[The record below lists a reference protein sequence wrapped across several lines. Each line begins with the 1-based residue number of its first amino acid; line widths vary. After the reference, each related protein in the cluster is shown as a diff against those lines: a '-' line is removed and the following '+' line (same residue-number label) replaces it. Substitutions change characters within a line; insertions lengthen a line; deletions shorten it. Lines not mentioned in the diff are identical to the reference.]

1 MDEHQRLRRLILGE
15 DLADL
20 DTPAQRLA
28 ALEQAREKLPAQL
41 PELLQQSQRGDGRGR
56 LSQALVQP
64 LTDALGKAAQQ
75 QRQGVVDALFPVIGP
90 AIRKAIAEAMRD
102 FSEGFNRALES
113 SFTPQGLRWRLE
125 SLRTGVPYVQVVL
138 KHNLRFR
145 LDHLFLID
153 RNSGLVLARESA
165 ADLPDLDAD
174 AIAGM
179 LTAIGD
185 FVRDSVGGGSDE
197 GGGTLDSASVGE
209 HLVWVEQGPRANLA
223 AFLRGV
229 PPATL
234 RLSLRRRL
242 EQVHAWLGDP
252 LADPAAGPAAGAVM
266 AEPLLKEA
274 LDLQRLE
281 LDAAAGAAQEQR
293 APSRRWPLLLALLAV
308 LALLGAWAWK
318 DWQWRQRM
326 DAVAQSLHSWPGL
339 HVDELVRRDGAI
351 VLRGLIDADA
361 DSPQAAIAALLPP
374 GTPIHSEL
382 RGYVSA
388 DDAIVRR
395 RALRQLQPPDSVQ
408 LSVRQGELQLRGSA
422 AADWVDQAVP
432 RIAWIAGV
440 ARADTGNL
448 NRTVDARAAL
458 RAEWERLQ
466 AQLPQQ
472 RAGFVRELELADA
485 AAVDALV
492 ADALRLQELGR
503 QLQQPVIFTCFG
515 HTDEPGTTQTNHR
528 LREIR
533 ANWLCDR
540 LAAAGVAETALR
552 RGGADTSG
560 RPTIQARAASLSLE
574 GADRGDQE

>member
-1 MDEHQRLRRLILGE
+1 MDDHERLRRLILGE

-41 PELLQQSQRGDGRGR
+41 PELLQQSQRGDGRRR

-64 LTDALGKAAQQ
+64 LTDALGRAAQE
-75 QRQGVVDALFPVIGP
+75 QRQGIVDALFPVIGP
-90 AIRKAIAEAMRD
+90 AIRKAIAEALRD
-102 FSEGFNRALES
+102 FTEGFNRALES
-113 SFTPQGLRWRLE
+113 SFTVRGLRWRLE
-125 SLRTGVPYVQVVL
+125 SWRTGIPYVQVVL
-138 KHNLRFR
+138 RHNLRFR

-165 ADLPDLDAD
+165 PDLPDLDAD

-197 GGGTLDSASVGE
+197 AAGTLDSASVGE

-229 PPATL
+229 PPAAL
-234 RLSLRRRL
+234 RLSLRQRL
-242 EQVHAWLGDP
+242 EQVHAWLDDP
-252 LADPAAGPAAGAVM
+252 QGGAGVAEGSAV
-266 AEPLLKEA
+266 AEAHLKER

-281 LDAAAGAAQEQR
+281 LDAAAVAGERRR
-293 APSRRWPLLLALLAV
+293 APSRRWPLLLALFAA
-308 LALLGAWAWK
+308 LALLAAWYWHG
-318 DWQWRQRM
+318 WQWQQRM
-326 DAVAQSLHSWPGL
+326 DAVAQRLATWPGL
-339 HVDELVRRDGAI
+339 HLDELARRDGAV

-361 DSPQAAIAALLPP
+361 DPPQAAIAALLPP
-374 GTPIHSEL
+374 GTPLRAEL

-408 LSVRQGELQLRGSA
+408 LTVRQGELQLRGSA
-422 AADWVDQAVP
+422 AADWVDRALP
-432 RIAWIAGV
+432 RTPWIAGV
-440 ARADTGNL
+440 TRVDSSGLSRAA
-448 NRTVDARAAL
+448 DAQAAL
-458 RAEWERLQ
+458 RAEWERLY
-466 AQLPQQ
+466 AQLPSQQ
-472 RAGFVRELELADA
+472 VAFLRELELADTA
-485 AAVDALV
+485 AADTLV

-503 QLQQPVIFTCFG
+503 QLQQSVIFTCFG
-515 HTDEPGTTQTNHR
+515 HTDEPGTAQINHR
-528 LREIR
+528 LRQNR
-533 ANWLCDR
+533 ADWLCDR
-540 LAAAGVAETALR
+540 LAAAGIAETALR
-552 RGGADTSG
+552 RGGADGAG

-574 GADRGDQE
+574 GADRGEQE